1 VTVNVE
7 HYDLS
12 GRNAVV
18 IGNVRAIVDAL
29 ATAYE
34 EAGALTTRILCRP
47 AEASARL
54 VEAIAAHGSLDV
66 LATGFDLFLARP
78 LEDTTPDDV
87 AQIMLANCASQFAA
101 CRLAVAAMRQQHHGG
116 NLVVVTNVL
125 GERGLPNTS
134 AYAASHG
141 AVHNFVRAAAQ
152 ELAPMRIVINGIA
165 LGWMAWM
172 DDRLDPADPEA
183 ARALR
188 FPIVKGPGRPS
199 DLGPLA
205 VWLSGSGAGYVT
217 GQIFPLD
224 GGLTQHL

>member
-7 HYDLS
+7 HYDLT
-12 GRNAVV
+12 GRNAVA
-18 IGNVRAIVDAL
+18 IGNSRAIVDAL
-29 ATAYE
+29 GAAYE
-34 EAGALTTRILCRP
+34 EAGALTTRIHCRADE
-47 AEASARL
+47 AEPRL
-54 VEAIAAHGSLDV
+54 AEAIAAHGSLDV
-66 LATGFDLFLARP
+66 LATGFDAFVSKPLA
-78 LEDTTPDDV
+78 DTTTAV
-87 AQIMLANCASQFAA
+87 LMEVMLANCASQVAV
-101 CRLAVAAMRQQHHGG
+101 CRRAVAAMKNQHHGG

-125 GERGLPNTS
+125 GERGLPGTT
-134 AYAASHG
+134 AYAAAHG

-152 ELAPMRIVINGIA
+152 ELAPRRIVINGIA